1 MNNLGR
7 PGDRVWLAHMKEWNE
22 LRALEKLE
30 REREMKNQLAVSGP
44 LTRED
49 SQSVDQE
56 MMTTKD
62 RTLMNAHRATQSCA
76 PYVKEARDIGARMYN
91 LRNEIDKIEKI
102 HLELS
107 DYSSGKRKEDVV
119 GLRDLYVVE
128 YLQKQEELM
137 RYRDRLS
144 KIREIIN
151 DILKK
156 YEDKRSVADFMNGGT
171 ACKCKR
177 SLKYKRRSLKH
188 KRRSL
193 KYKRRSHK

>member
-7 PGDRVWLAHMKEWNE
+7 PGNRVWLAHMKEWNE

-30 REREMKNQLAVSGP
+30 REQAMKNQLAVSGP
-44 LTRED
+44 LTREE
-49 SQSVDQE
+49 SQSVEQE
-56 MMTTKD
+56 MMTTKN
-62 RTLMNAHRATQSCA
+62 RTLMNTHLATQSCA
-76 PYVKEARDIGARMYN
+76 PYVKEARDIGARMDN
-91 LRNEIDKIEKI
+91 LINETNKI
-102 HLELS
+102 HLEL
-107 DYSSGKRKEDVV
+107 DNLRDHSSGKRNEDVV

-128 YLQKQEELM
+128 YLQKHEELM
-137 RYRDRLS
+137 RHRDRLS

-156 YEDKRSVADFMNGGT
+156 YEDNRSVANFMNGGT

-177 SLKYKRRSLKH
+177 SLKH

-193 KYKRRSHK
+193 KDKRRSLK